1 MIDTSSMSR
10 EQQIEALRQLFAGG
24 LGSLTAVFTPGQGE
38 AAAPY
43 IGWQTPNTL
52 APLMRQARTVLG
64 QNWNDQTLQWM
75 ARLQG
80 ADIATVNGAPLQLVN
95 DDVNGTRYV
104 GVGSQGE
111 FLPFDPAA
119 AAAAYK
125 SPTSFVL
132 PSMADPNDP
141 NRRGRYYASVNPDG
155 SIGDV
160 NWQDTTNDDDWSF
173 MTKLLMGAGLAGIGY
188 AAAPMLFGSAGAAAG
203 GAGAYISPEIAGMA
217 AQTIPAA
224 GTSSTGLLGGL
235 GGIMDGI
242 APALPSGTGFGLTG
256 GTGLSGGTIMGDALL
271 TGGGL
276 APGIATATAGG
287 SNMGWLSNAFDWIT
301 GDTGSNIL
309 GRLGSSA
316 IQGLFANN
324 TANNNIDAARDSLSA
339 QMALGNRALDEARF
353 KPVNVTSNLGS
364 TNWTIGPDGKP
375 TAATANLDPR
385 LIQLI
390 NDSMSKGS
398 QTLAGV
404 NAGTP
409 EQLAQAEFQRYLDYA
424 RPKQNDLFSSLQ
436 NRMSAQGVLGFGVGD
451 TNATSYNPLY
461 RDFASGIADSD
472 YNAYKQS
479 QTLAQD
485 LTNSTLKRALTLF
498 GAGTEADAYGTNL
511 LKLSG
516 ELGGRNANATGANAL
531 LNAGTAGN
539 QSLLTATQAGNAA
552 VGSIFGNAAQQMGPL
567 LTAILG
573 GLK

>member
-1 MIDTSSMSR
+1 MIQSLFTSPWTTRQEFFDRLGTALGTPIQTYNAGKRGVQGDFSINDLQMIAAATGDPYAYTDPSMGQYVPAQYRSQTL
-10 EQQIEALRQLFAGG
+10 EQLFPGYSISGGEAVFGGGEGG
-24 LGSLTAVFTPGQGE
+24 LSGFTPFTFNS
-38 AAAPY
+38 AVMPDPA
-43 IGWQTPNTL
+43 QTNRHAGRWSGTL
-52 APLMRQARTVLG
+52 DP
-64 QNWNDQTLQWM
+64 QTGKISGLQWIN
-75 ARLQG
+75 QSTTG
-80 ADIATVNGAPLQLVN
+80 G
-95 DDVNGTRYV
+95 
-104 GVGSQGE
+104 
-111 FLPFDPAA
+111 FLPD
-119 AAAAYK
+119 
-125 SPTSFVL
+125 
-132 PSMADPNDP
+132 
-141 NRRGRYYASVNPDG
+141 
-155 SIGDV
+155 
-160 NWQDTTNDDDWSF
+160 
-173 MTKLLMGAGLAGIGY
+173 LLTDYGWAIPLAFAGAGAAGLLG
-188 AAAPMLFGSAGAAAG
+188 GSGGAGAAAG
-203 GAGAYISPEIAGMA
+203 AYVSPEIAGMA

-301 GDTGSNIL
+301 GDTGSNLL

-324 TANNNIDAARDSLSA
+324 TANRNIDAARDSLTA

-353 KPVNVTSNLGS
+353 KPVNITSNLGS
-364 TNWTIGPDGKP
+364 TSWEIGPDGKP
-375 TAATANLDPR
+375 TAATANLSPQMQ
-385 LIQLI
+385 QLI
-390 NDSMSKGS
+390 AQAMGKGLD
-398 QTLAGV
+398 TLGGI

-472 YNAYKQS
+472 YAAYKQS

-485 LTNSTLKRALTLF
+485 LTNNTLKRALTLF

-516 ELGGRNANATGANAL
+516 ELGGRNVNAAGANAL
-531 LNAGTAGN
+531 LTAGTAGN
-539 QSLLTATQAGNAA
+539 QSLLSATQAGNAA

>member
-1 MIDTSSMSR
+1 MATLFDTPWASRQEFMDRLGAGLGGDYKTYTAAKRSRGVAGDFTIGDLTPYQYTAQELAGDNGMMDVQRTGYRSALLDQLFGQGGWEIVSGGQSDGYNTPAMMLRTRTMADPTSSTGHPGSWNGTIDPATGKLTGL
-10 EQQIEALRQLFAGG
+10 QWINDDLSSGVIGNTFDKIGAAVTSPIGGPLAVLGAATIGAGG
-24 LGSLTAVFTPGQGE
+24 L
-38 AAAPY
+38 
-43 IGWQTPNTL
+43 
-52 APLMRQARTVLG
+52 
-64 QNWNDQTLQWM
+64 
-75 ARLQG
+75 
-80 ADIATVNGAPLQLVN
+80 
-95 DDVNGTRYV
+95 
-104 GVGSQGE
+104 
-111 FLPFDPAA
+111 
-119 AAAAYK
+119 
-125 SPTSFVL
+125 
-132 PSMADPNDP
+132 
-141 NRRGRYYASVNPDG
+141 
-155 SIGDV
+155 
-160 NWQDTTNDDDWSF
+160 
-173 MTKLLMGAGLAGIGY
+173 AGLT
-188 AAAPMLFGSAGAAAG
+188 G
-203 GAGAYISPEIAGMA
+203 GGVEAAGAYVSPEIAGMA

-235 GGIMDGI
+235 GGLMDGI

-324 TANNNIDAARDSLSA
+324 TANSNIDAARDSLSA

-364 TNWTIGPDGKP
+364 TSWEIGPDGKP
-375 TAATANLDPR
+375 TAATANLSPQMQ
-385 LIQLI
+385 QLI
-390 NDSMSKGS
+390 AQAMGKGLD
-398 QTLAGV
+398 TLGGIS
-404 NAGTP
+404 AGTP
-409 EQLAQAEFQRYLDYA
+409 EQLAQAEFQRYLNYA

-472 YNAYKQS
+472 YAAYKQS

-516 ELGGRNANATGANAL
+516 ELGGRNVNATGANAL
-531 LNAGTAGN
+531 LSAGTSGN
-539 QSLLTATQAGNAA
+539 QNLLTATQAGNAA

>member
-1 MIDTSSMSR
+1 MIDTSLMSR
-10 EQQIEALRQLFAGG
+10 EQQIEALLQLFAGG
-24 LGSLTAVFTPGQGE
+24 LGPLTAEFTPGQGE
-38 AAAPY
+38 AAAPS

-52 APLMRQARTVLG
+52 VPLMEQARTVLG
-64 QNWNDQTLQWM
+64 QNWSDETLQLM
-75 ARLQG
+75 ARLEG

-111 FLPFDPAA
+111 YLPFDPVA
-119 AAAAYK
+119 AAAAYN

-132 PSMADPNDP
+132 PSMVDPNDP
-141 NRRGRYYASVNPDG
+141 NKRGRYYVTVNPDG

-160 NWQDTTNDDDWSF
+160 NWQDTTNDDEWSF

-188 AAAPMLFGSAGAAAG
+188 AAAPMLFGGAGAGAA
-203 GAGAYISPEIAGMA
+203 GAYVSPEIAGMA

-235 GGIMDGI
+235 GGLMDGI

-287 SNMGWLSNAFDWIT
+287 SNMGWLSDAFDWIT

-309 GRLGSSA
+309 GKLGSSV

-324 TANNNIDAARDSLSA
+324 TANNNIDAAMASLSA
-339 QMALGNRALDEARF
+339 QMALANRALDEARF

-364 TNWTIGPDGKP
+364 TSWEIGPDGKP
-375 TAATANLDPR
+375 TAATANLSPQMQ
-385 LIQLI
+385 QLI
-390 NDSMSKGS
+390 AQAMGKGLD
-398 QTLAGV
+398 TLGGIS
-404 NAGTP
+404 AGTP

-485 LTNSTLKRALTLF
+485 LTNSTLNRALTLF
-498 GAGTEADAYGTNL
+498 GAGIEADTYGTNL

-516 ELGGRNANATGANAL
+516 ELGGRNVNATGANAL
-531 LNAGTAGN
+531 LTAGTAGN
-539 QSLLTATQAGNAA
+539 QNLLTATQAGNAA
-552 VGSIFGNAAQQMGPL
+552 VGSIFGNAAQQIGPL

>member
-1 MIDTSSMSR
+1 MIDTSSMTR
-10 EQQIEALRQLFAGG
+10 NQIQSLLSQL
-24 LGSLTAVFTPGQGE
+24 
-38 AAAPY
+38 
-43 IGWQTPNTL
+43 IGN
-52 APLMRQARTVLG
+52 V
-64 QNWNDQTLQWM
+64 
-75 ARLQG
+75 
-80 ADIATVNGAPLQLVN
+80 
-95 DDVNGTRYV
+95 
-104 GVGSQGE
+104 GE
-111 FLPFDPAA
+111 FSAVQQPLSGEGYGPDS
-119 AAAAYK
+119 YQTVYQNQGLTNK
-125 SPTSFVL
+125 IREIYSL
-132 PSMADPNDP
+132 I
-141 NRRGRYYASVNPDG
+141 GVNPNLASMMTPQKTDSGFIVPFNISRSGMETDRYGLAFKPDG
-155 SIGDV
+155 TLTGV
-160 NWQDTTNDDDWSF
+160 EAFKPDDNSWSGF
-173 MTKLLMGAGLAGIGY
+173 DKLLMGAGLAGIGY
-188 AAAPMLFGSAGAAAG
+188 AAAPMLFG
-203 GAGAYISPEIAGMA
+203 GAGAGATGAYVSPEIAGMA

-235 GGIMDGI
+235 GGLMDGI

-287 SNMGWLSNAFDWIT
+287 SNMGWFSKAFDWIT
-301 GDTGSNIL
+301 GDIGSNIL

-364 TNWTIGPDGKP
+364 TSWEIGPDGKP
-375 TAATANLDPR
+375 TAATANLSPQMQ
-385 LIQLI
+385 QLI
-390 NDSMSKGS
+390 AQAMSKGLD
-398 QTLAGV
+398 TLGGIS
-404 NAGTP
+404 AGTP
-409 EQLAQAEFQRYLDYA
+409 EQLAQAEFQRYLNYA

-485 LTNSTLKRALTLF
+485 LTNQNLKRALTLF

-516 ELGGRNANATGANAL
+516 ELGGRNVNAAGANAL
-531 LNAGTAGN
+531 LTAGTAGN
-539 QSLLTATQAGNAA
+539 QSLLSATQAGNAA

-573 GLK
+573 GLNNG

>member
-1 MIDTSSMSR
+1 MTLAELQSLIS
-10 EQQIEALRQLFAGG
+10 G
-24 LGSLTAVFTPGQGE
+24 LG
-38 AAAPY
+38 
-43 IGWQTPNTL
+43 
-52 APLMRQARTVLG
+52 PLSVT
-64 QNWNDQTLQWM
+64 
-75 ARLQG
+75 
-80 ADIATVNGAPLQLVN
+80 
-95 DDVNGTRYV
+95 
-104 GVGSQGE
+104 GSQGVIPGYTDGRTGTVYGSNILSQL
-111 FLPFDPAA
+111 LPGVRLVPNQRAELAGDQQTMVDDPSLGFGLFYDTGGGQFVRGDVGADGTVSGLRYDRDSGIGSALENTVGDALTNYGWAIPLAFAGAGAAGLLGGSGGAA
-119 AAAAYK
+119 AAA
-125 SPTSFVL
+125 
-132 PSMADPNDP
+132 
-141 NRRGRYYASVNPDG
+141 
-155 SIGDV
+155 
-160 NWQDTTNDDDWSF
+160 
-173 MTKLLMGAGLAGIGY
+173 
-188 AAAPMLFGSAGAAAG
+188 
-203 GAGAYISPEIAGMA
+203 GAYVSPEIAGMA

-235 GGIMDGI
+235 GGLMDGI

-324 TANNNIDAARDSLSA
+324 TANSNIDAARDSLLA

-364 TNWTIGPDGKP
+364 TSWEIGPDGKP
-375 TAATANLDPR
+375 TAATANLSPQMQ
-385 LIQLI
+385 QLI
-390 NDSMSKGS
+390 AQAMSKGLD
-398 QTLAGV
+398 TLGGIS
-404 NAGTP
+404 AGTP

-516 ELGGRNANATGANAL
+516 ELGGRNVNAAGANAL
-531 LNAGTAGN
+531 LTAGTAGN
-539 QSLLTATQAGNAA
+539 QSLLSATQAGNAA